1 MQIQAGTGR
10 HPSFRCLWPLLISVL
25 LLWPGLAWAQ
35 PTDDPLTTARR
46 GTVSGQITQ
55 GTAGGAAVPANMEV
69 TLLLLNAGVVEAE
82 YSAQA
87 GADGRFNFR
96 DVPLAAGVTY
106 IANTI
111 YRERSFS
118 SEFLVAEVTSDA
130 LNLPITIY
138 ELTEDRSV
146 ISIAETVIQII
157 ASGETLEFRQSLRF
171 INSADRLFTSSGDLG
186 GGRFPSLAISLPP
199 GSQPV
204 GYDDAN
210 RYVSSPETFTVVD
223 TAPVLPGDQHQA
235 VVVYI
240 QPYDGRSA
248 LIEQQV
254 NYPFNGTARLLV
266 WPETLTIS
274 GDGFAEDGSE
284 TLGDRTYR
292 RYTATVA
299 LAAASALRYE
309 IGGAAALVAQQ
320 TPVNTE
326 SILLGLI
333 GIVGVGALVVAL
345 ALYLRGRG
353 SPLTR

>member
-1 MQIQAGTGR
+1 MSRAG
-10 HPSFRCLWPLLISVL
+10 WLLVVML

-55 GTAGGAAVPANMEV
+55 GTAGGAAVTGSMDV
-69 TLLLLNAGVVEAE
+69 TLLLLNDGVLEEEFSTTTDATGS
-82 YSAQA
+82 Y
-87 GADGRFNFR
+87 RFS
-96 DVPLAAGVTY
+96 DVPLAAEVTY
-106 IANTI
+106 IASTI

-118 SEFLVAEVTSDA
+118 SEFVVAEATTDA
-130 LNLPITIY
+130 LSLPITIY

-171 INSADRLFTSSGDLG
+171 INSSDRLFTSSGDLG

-223 TAPVLPGDQHQA
+223 TAPVRPGDQHQA

-254 NYPFNGTARLLV
+254 NYPFNGSVRLLV
-266 WPETLTIS
+266 WPESLTIS
-274 GDGFAEDGSE
+274 ADGFAEDGSE

-292 RYTATVA
+292 RYAANVA

-309 IGGAAALVAQQ
+309 ISGAAALAVQQ

-333 GIVGVGALVVAL
+333 GIVGAGALVVAL

-353 SPLTR
+353 APPTR